1 MKNLILLAFTTVILN
16 TSLFARQ
23 HLSENTIQKVDSL
36 LSEYPISNGPGISV
50 AVIKDGKAIFKRHKG
65 YANLEHRI
73 LITDSTKFVVGSI
86 AKQFTAFAILLLEN
100 EGLLSIDNS
109 ITNYLPELNHLPHKV
124 TIKQLMNH
132 TSGFR
137 DNTNLNNLKGRT
149 DEDLIGQEEVVA
161 LLLRQKSLN
170 FTPGSRFQYCNSGYI
185 LLAEIVKRV
194 SGISFSQF
202 TQEKIFKPLKM
213 HQSVFLD
220 DPTLMLTNK
229 ADSYIKQKD
238 GFHYIPLNRSVVG
251 STGLYT
257 TIHDL
262 GLWAN
267 NFENQTIGNKTIFQK
282 MKTKSSLNTG
292 EIIPYAL
299 GQELKNHKGLDVI
312 FHGGGDA
319 GFRSYLLRVP
329 SHKLTVAISGNFESF
344 NPLNIS
350 YGLVDI
356 FLSKKIQKKKK
367 KEVPVYKTKDLKKFE
382 GDYKIF
388 NGFYITIEAKSDTL
402 YFKNYGSEEKLKL
415 PTIGE
420 NEFLFPYIHHS
431 KFRFTKDGLVWHLSD
446 FYYPGK
452 KVFLNPPKYEEIN
465 ISEYTGVYRSAEVE
479 TSYTLITEDN
489 QIKMTHN
496 YNPDLLLEPI
506 SKDVFRTNQA
516 YMGEIEFTRNEA
528 GKINGCKVS
537 AQKAYNIFLNKIE

>member
-16 TSLFARQ
+16 ASLFARQ

-73 LITDSTKFVVGSI
+73 LITDSTKFVIGSI

-149 DEDLIGQEEVVA
+149 DEDLISQEEVVA

-220 DPTLMLTNK
+220 DPTLMVTNK

-356 FLSKKIQKKKK
+356 FLSKNIQKKKK

-516 YMGEIEFTRNEA
+516 YMG
-528 GKINGCKVS
+528 K
-537 AQKAYNIFLNKIE
+537 

>member
-16 TSLFARQ
+16 ASLFARQ

-73 LITDSTKFVVGSI
+73 LITDSTKFVIGSI

-149 DEDLIGQEEVVA
+149 DEDLISQEEVVA

-220 DPTLMLTNK
+220 DPTLMVTNK

-356 FLSKKIQKKKK
+356 FLSKNIQKKKK

>member
-73 LITDSTKFVVGSI
+73 LITDSTKLVIGSI

-149 DEDLIGQEEVVA
+149 DEDLISQEEAVA

-220 DPTLMLTNK
+220 DPTLMVTNK

-356 FLSKKIQKKKK
+356 FLSKNIQKKKK

-420 NEFLFPYIHHS
+420 NKFLFPYIHHS

>member
-16 TSLFARQ
+16 ASLFARQ

-73 LITDSTKFVVGSI
+73 LITDSTKFVIGSI

-194 SGISFSQF
+194 SGMSFSQF

-220 DPTLMLTNK
+220 DPTLMVTNK
-229 ADSYIKQKD
+229 ANSYIKQKD

-356 FLSKKIQKKKK
+356 FLSKNIQKKKK
-367 KEVPVYKTKDLKKFE
+367 KEIPVYKTKDLKKFE

>member
-16 TSLFARQ
+16 ASLFARQ

-73 LITDSTKFVVGSI
+73 LITDSTKFVIGSI

-149 DEDLIGQEEVVA
+149 DEDLISQEEVVA

-194 SGISFSQF
+194 SEMSFSQF

-220 DPTLMLTNK
+220 DPTLMVTNK
-229 ADSYIKQKD
+229 ANSYIKQKD

-356 FLSKKIQKKKK
+356 FLSKNIQKKKK

>member
-16 TSLFARQ
+16 ASLFARQ

-73 LITDSTKFVVGSI
+73 LITDSTKFVIGSI

-220 DPTLMLTNK
+220 DPTLMVTNK

-356 FLSKKIQKKKK
+356 FLSKNIQKKKK
-367 KEVPVYKTKDLKKFE
+367 KEIPVYKTKDLKKFE